1 MKRASAIAFV
11 LVGLHLLVLLAGF
24 AAPYDP
30 VAQARALPFAP
41 PVRLHV
47 VDANGAFHA
56 RPFVYALAPD
66 PNNIDAYVE
75 DTTQRFPVQLLVSGA
90 PYTLLPGVESRIHL
104 FGVEAPARISLL
116 GTDGFGRDVLSRLLY
131 GGRVSIGAGLVATLC
146 ALLVGVAC
154 GTLAGFFGGRI
165 DAVVMRAADLFMAI
179 PWLYLLF
186 AVRAALPLHLDTRA
200 TFLMLVAV
208 LGIVGWARPAR
219 LIRGIVLSARE
230 RTYVTAAR
238 GFGAQ
243 PPYLLRRHVLPQAF
257 GVVLTQAGLL
267 VPQYILAE
275 VTLSFL
281 GLGVGEPTPSW
292 GAMLGSLQ
300 QVLSAD
306 VLLVDVH
313 TGSRPR
319 GRRGLV
325 PRAHVDG
332 ARASA
337 SRGELGRSV

>member
-1 MKRASAIAFV
+1 MTSASAKASAGRSRTRAIALV
-11 LVGLHLLVLLAGF
+11 LAGLHVLVLLAGF

-30 VAQARALPFAP
+30 VEQARTLPFAP
-41 PVRLHV
+41 PSRLHF
-47 VDANGAFHA
+47 VDVDGVFHL

-66 PNNIDAYVE
+66 PENFDAYIE
-75 DTTQRFPVQLLVSGA
+75 DTTQRFPVRLMVAG
-90 PYTLLPGVESRIHL
+90 HL
-104 FGVEAPARISLL
+104 FGVDAPARISLL
-116 GTDGFGRDVLSRLLY
+116 GTDGFGRDVLSRLLH
-131 GGRVSIGAGLVATLC
+131 GGRISIGAGLLATLC
-146 ALLVGVAC
+146 ALLVGVGF
-154 GTLAGFFGGRI
+154 GTIAGFFGGRI
-165 DAVVMRAADLFMAI
+165 DAAVMRLADLFMAV

-200 TFLMLVAV
+200 TFLLLVAV

-238 GFGAQ
+238 GFGAEA
-243 PPYLLRRHVLPQAF
+243 PYLLWRHILPQTL

-300 QVLSAD
+300 QYSVLTSYWWMFTPA
-306 VLLVDVH
+306 VALVAVAISYYALTSMVH
-313 TGSRPR
+313 ERLR
-319 GRRGLV
+319 L
-325 PRAHVDG
+325 A
-332 ARASA
+332 AS
-337 SRGELGRSV
+337 

>member
-1 MKRASAIAFV
+1 MTRTHAIASV
-11 LVGLHLLVLLAGF
+11 LIALHLLVLLAGF

-30 VAQARALPFAP
+30 VEQTRTHPFAP
-41 PVRLHV
+41 PTALHF
-47 VDANGAFHA
+47 VDADGQFHL
-56 RPFVYALAPD
+56 RPFVYAMTPD
-66 PNNIDAYVE
+66 PNDLDAYVE
-75 DTTQRFPVQLLVSGA
+75 DTTQRFPVRMMVTGA
-90 PYTLLPGVESRIHL
+90 TYTLVPGIESRLHL
-104 FGVEAPARISLL
+104 FGVDAPGRISLL

-131 GGRVSIGAGLVATLC
+131 GGRISIGAGLVATLC
-146 ALLVGVAC
+146 ALLVGVAF

-165 DAVVMRAADLFMAI
+165 DAALMRAADLFMAI

-200 TFLMLVAV
+200 TFLLLVAV
-208 LGIVGWARPAR
+208 LGVVGWARPAR

-238 GFGAQ
+238 GFGAMS
-243 PPYLLRRHVLPQAF
+243 PYLLRRHILPHAS

-292 GAMLGSLQ
+292 GAMLGNLQ
-300 QVLSAD
+300 QYSVLTSYWWMFTPA
-306 VLLVDVH
+306 VALVAVAIAYHALTSIVH
-313 TGSRPR
+313 ERMR
-319 GRRGLV
+319 LV
-325 PRAHVDG
+325 VG
-332 ARASA
+332 
-337 SRGELGRSV
+337 

>member
-1 MKRASAIAFV
+1 MRRTAPMAGV
-11 LVGLHLLVLLAGF
+11 LVALHLLVLLAGF

-30 VAQARALPFAP
+30 VEQARTLPFAP
-41 PVRLHV
+41 PSRLHL
-47 VDANGAFHA
+47 VDVDGRWHL
-56 RPFVYALAPD
+56 RPFVYAVAPD
-66 PNNIDAYVE
+66 PDNFDSYVE
-75 DTTQRFPVQLLVSGA
+75 DTTHRFPVQMLVVGST
-90 PYTLLPGVESRIHL
+90 YTVLPGIESRLHL
-104 FGVEAPARISLL
+104 FGVEGPARISVL
-116 GTDGFGRDVLSRLLY
+116 GTDGFGRDVLSRLLH
-131 GGRVSIGAGLVATLC
+131 GGRISIGAGLLATLC

-154 GTLAGFFGGRI
+154 GTIAGFFGGRI
-165 DAVVMRAADLFMAI
+165 DTAVMRLADLFMAV

-200 TFLMLVAV
+200 TFLLLVAV

-243 PPYLLRRHVLPQAF
+243 APYLLRRHILPQTL

-292 GAMLGSLQ
+292 GAMLGTLQ
-300 QVLSAD
+300 QYSVLTSYWWMFTPAIA
-306 VLLVDVH
+306 LVAVATAYYALTSMVH
-313 TGSRPR
+313 ERMR
-319 GRRGLV
+319 L
-325 PRAHVDG
+325 A
-332 ARASA
+332 AS
-337 SRGELGRSV
+337 

>member
-1 MKRASAIAFV
+1 MTRTRAIALV
-11 LVGLHLLVLLAGF
+11 LVGLHVLVLLAGF

-30 VAQARALPFAP
+30 AEQARALPFAP
-41 PVRLHV
+41 PSRLHF
-47 VDANGAFHA
+47 VDTDGGFHL

-66 PNNIDAYVE
+66 PNNVDAYIE
-75 DTTQRFPVQLLVSGA
+75 DTTERFPVRLMVAG
-90 PYTLLPGVESRIHL
+90 HL
-104 FGVEAPARISLL
+104 FGVDAPARISLL
-116 GTDGFGRDVLSRLLY
+116 GTDGFGRDVLSRLLH
-131 GGRVSIGAGLVATLC
+131 GGRISIGAGLLATLC
-146 ALLVGVAC
+146 ALLVGVGF
-154 GTLAGFFGGRI
+154 GTIAGFFGGRV
-165 DAVVMRAADLFMAI
+165 DAAVMRVADLFMAV

-200 TFLMLVAV
+200 TFLLLVAV

-238 GFGAQ
+238 GFGAEA
-243 PPYLLRRHVLPQAF
+243 PYLLQRHIVPQTL

-300 QVLSAD
+300 QYSVLTSYWWMFTPAIA
-306 VLLVDVH
+306 LVAVALSYYALTSMVH
-313 TGSRPR
+313 ERLR
-319 GRRGLV
+319 L
-325 PRAHVDG
+325 A
-332 ARASA
+332 AS
-337 SRGELGRSV
+337 